1 MVSLTVEGGVSLVG
15 PHCPGTVRLFC
26 EGIELSFLG
35 WTYNEGIDIVSRI
48 DPDYEVTS
56 SPIYP
61 GPTNPAFV
69 SVNITNVSFAR
80 KFLKAN
86 FSSVLTVDLL
96 ELNKQ
101 NVQNISCGDHLYRD
115 TQQVDVVD
123 YFTPDITAT
132 YQFGVL
138 SRIEVQLVSEQ
149 FYFTHNLMQQNT

>member
-1 MVSLTVEGGVSLVG
+1 M
-15 PHCPGTVRLFC
+15 
-26 EGIELSFLG
+26 SFLG
-35 WTYNEGIDIVSRI
+35 WTYNEGIDIVHRV

-69 SVNITNVSFAR
+69 SINVTNVSFDR
-80 KFLKAN
+80 KILKAN

-115 TQQVDVVD
+115 TQHVDIIN
-123 YFTPDITAT
+123 YFTPIIMAS
-132 YQFGVL
+132 YKSGVL
-138 SRIEVQLVSEQ
+138 IRIEVQLVS
-149 FYFTHNLMQQNT
+149 